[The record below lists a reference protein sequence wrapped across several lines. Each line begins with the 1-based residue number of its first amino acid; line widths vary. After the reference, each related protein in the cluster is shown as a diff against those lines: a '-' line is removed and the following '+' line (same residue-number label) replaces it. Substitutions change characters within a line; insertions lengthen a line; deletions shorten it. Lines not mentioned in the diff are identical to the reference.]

1 MFNIAGEL
9 IFISEITHHNENF
22 FTSFLVIN
30 YTDKNGYVQQLKF
43 EVKNKMCDAIQQ
55 FQIGQQVRVFFN
67 LKGKGSHGVFYTNL
81 EAWQVLLSGESKQV
95 ESPPHPEPFEIPPPE
110 EAVEEF
116 LNNDR
121 QDEIPFY
128 EVNYD

>member
-22 FTSFLVIN
+22 FTSFLVIDF
-30 YTDKNGYVQQLKF
+30 TDKNGYEQQLKF

-81 EAWQVLLSGESKQV
+81 EAWQVLLSGESKK
-95 ESPPHPEPFEIPPPE
+95 EPPEQAPISVRPDPFEIPPPE
-110 EAVEEF
+110 EFVEEC
-116 LNNDR
+116 LDIDW
-121 QDEIPFY
+121 QDEIPF
-128 EVNYD
+128 